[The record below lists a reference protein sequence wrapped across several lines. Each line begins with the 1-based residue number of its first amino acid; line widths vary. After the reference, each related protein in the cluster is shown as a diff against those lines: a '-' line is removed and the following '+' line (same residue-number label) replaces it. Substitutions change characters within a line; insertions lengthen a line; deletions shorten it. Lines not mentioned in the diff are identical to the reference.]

1 MLKYKVIVLRSFK
14 LTIFFA
20 KFEKMAIAE
29 SNMIFKYNFSTK
41 KRNCALKNDQCRPK
55 IGMVVVINV
64 LNKNINRFIRLHA
77 FYPCLNAQTLLT
89 SQLMSFLTDFEPIL
103 SFC

>member
-1 MLKYKVIVLRSFK
+1 MLKYKVILLRSLK
-14 LTIFFA
+14 LTTFFA
-20 KFEKMAIAE
+20 KFKKMTTTE
-29 SNMIFKYNFSTK
+29 PNMIFKYNFSTK
-41 KRNCALKNDQCRPK
+41 KRNYTLKNDQCGPK
-55 IGMVVVINV
+55 IGMDVVINV
-64 LNKNINRFIRLHA
+64 LSKNIKRFSRLHA

>member
-1 MLKYKVIVLRSFK
+1 MLENKGIVLRSFK
-14 LTIFFA
+14 FTQFFA
-20 KFEKMAIAE
+20 KFEKLTTTE
-29 SNMIFKYNFSTK
+29 PNMIFKYNFCQ
-41 KRNCALKNDQCRPK
+41 KRNYALKNDQCGPK

-64 LNKNINRFIRLHA
+64 LSKNIKRFSRLHA